1 MPRKPKR
8 PCRYPG
14 CAKLADGVYCE
25 GHAKLMNSHYNK
37 FSRGYDSN
45 ERYNSAWKKIRDR
58 YIKAHPLCELC
69 LAEGRYT
76 PAVLVHHKKPLADGG
91 TNEESNLMSLCFSC
105 HEIIHGGRGGQ
116 NL

>member
-8 PCRYPG
+8 SCRYPG
-14 CAKLADGVYCE
+14 CSKLTERAYCE
-25 GHAKLMNSHYNK
+25 EHQRLMNSHYNK

-45 ERYNSAWKKIRDR
+45 ERYNSAWRKIRTR
-58 YIKAHPLCELC
+58 YIKQHPLCERC

-76 PAVLVHHKKPLADGG
+76 PADLVHHKKPLSDGG
-91 TNEESNLMSLCFSC
+91 TNENSNLMSLCYSC
-105 HEIIHGGRGGQ
+105 HEIIHGRGGQ

>member
-8 PCRYPG
+8 PCRYPS
-14 CAKLADGVYCE
+14 CAKLTDGMYCE
-25 GHAKLMNSHYNK
+25 EHAKLMNSHYNK

-45 ERYNSAWKKIRDR
+45 KRYGGAWKKIRDR
-58 YIKAHPLCELC
+58 YIKAHPLCERC
-69 LAEGRYT
+69 LSEGRYT

-105 HEIIHGGRGGQ
+105 HEEIHEKSRKGC
-116 NL
+116 L